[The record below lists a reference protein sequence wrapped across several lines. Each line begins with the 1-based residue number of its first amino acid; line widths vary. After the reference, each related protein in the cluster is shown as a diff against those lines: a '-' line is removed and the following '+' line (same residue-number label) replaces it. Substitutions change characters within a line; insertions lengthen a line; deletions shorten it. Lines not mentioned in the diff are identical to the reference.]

1 MPRSSALPLYRDR
14 EEHNIENEK
23 PKRCWRMID
32 YSEPLF
38 GLSALS
44 GLVGVIV
51 NTIETESFD
60 IYLGAMCSLMS
71 FVGMWRVRKL
81 GVAKKL
87 MESVDT
93 LRTENQQLNETQES
107 LEEENN
113 ILKETNDSLKKTE
126 KSLSTD
132 IKKLRKLTGIVD
144 TQNKTADE
152 IQKEMIV
159 LVDQYRKE
167 NRRQERNNKIALF
180 YTADMN
186 RDGTIEGE
194 ELEVL
199 KQALEQEYD
208 LNDLDSIF
216 NGTMSRKA
224 ILERLFQKT

>member
-1 MPRSSALPLYRDR
+1 MLHYSTMPRSELPLYR
-14 EEHNIENEK
+14 NEK
-23 PKRCWRMID
+23 PKKCWRMID

-44 GLVGVIV
+44 GIVGIII

-60 IYLGAMCSLMS
+60 IYLGAMCSLAS
-71 FVGMWRVRKL
+71 FVGLWRVRKL
-81 GVAKKL
+81 GIAKKL

-93 LRTENQQLNETQES
+93 LRMENQQLNETQES

-113 ILKETNDSLKKTE
+113 VLKKTNN
-126 KSLSTD
+126 SLIKIERSLNTD
-132 IKKLRKLTGIVD
+132 INKLRKLTGIVN

-152 IQKEMIV
+152 IQKEMLALI
-159 LVDQYRKE
+159 DQYRKE
-167 NRRQERNNKIALF
+167 NKRQERNNKIALF

-199 KQALEQEYD
+199 KEALVQEYD
-208 LNDLDSIF
+208 LTDLDNMF
-216 NGTMSRKA
+216 NGTLTRKA